1 MAYFLPVSYSIN
13 RGNEDGGGGRWGGME
28 GKKRRKKEET
38 EEGSC
43 AGGKRKRV
51 ISKKYKN
58 KNKTCYTL
66 NVKMEIVCKILKT
79 TNVIDLF

>member
-1 MAYFLPVSYSIN
+1 MRLLEAEIKI
-13 RGNEDGGGGRWGGME
+13 RWE
-28 GKKRRKKEET
+28 
-38 EEGSC
+38 
-43 AGGKRKRV
+43 GGKRKRV